1 MRRVLAYFT
10 LLLVS
15 GVAVL
20 AGSPSEPS
28 TGGQADQG
36 HGHWR
41 DDTIWVTNRDKGRVA
56 VFDAFTGDLKTAEP
70 IFVGAGA
77 HDVVVSE
84 RARKAYVTAEGV
96 DEIAVV
102 SASALKWLQN
112 IPTGDSPHHASID
125 RSGRTVAVGLVAT
138 NEIALIDT
146 ATDTEVAR
154 HFSTASATAKAHA
167 PAFSHGGHFIF
178 VPHETGNLLTIL
190 HRATGTIVLD
200 NFNPGL
206 GPSEVLQSRSGRYL
220 WVSLRNENK
229 VKRFDLLGIEAPL
242 EVSIGAGTAPEALLL
257 THDERTLIV
266 SLRAPLAPPAK
277 LAFVD
282 VKTGSVNLLVI
293 GGDDALGI
301 PAAGTFGDLAVMSPD
316 GRYVYATFDS
326 LAGGTG
332 GVAVVDVHRQQK
344 VATWAYP
351 TTGRPHGIDYSTV
364 PLWRD

>member
-15 GVAVL
+15 GVALL
-20 AGSPSEPS
+20 AASPSEPS
-28 TGGQADQG
+28 SGRQADRG

-41 DDTIWVTNRDKGRVA
+41 DDTIWVTNRDKGTVA

-70 IFVGAGA
+70 ILVGAGA

-84 RARKAYVTAEGV
+84 RARKAYVTAEGL

-102 SASALKWLQN
+102 SASALTWLEN
-112 IPTGDSPHHASID
+112 VPTGDSPHHVSID
-125 RSGRTVAVGLVAT
+125 RSGRTVSVGLVAT

-146 ATDTEVAR
+146 ATDKEVAR
-154 HFSTASATAKAHA
+154 YFTTASATAKAHA
-167 PAFSHGGHFIF
+167 PAFSHDGRFIF
-178 VPHETGNLLTIL
+178 VPHEAGNLLTIL
-190 HRATGTIVLD
+190 QRATGTVVLD
-200 NFNPGL
+200 DFNPGL

-220 WVSLRNENK
+220 WVSLRNEGK

-242 EVSIGAGTAPEALLL
+242 EVLIGVGTSPEALLL
-257 THDERTLIV
+257 TRDERTLIV
-266 SLRAPLAPPAK
+266 SLRAQLAR

-282 VKTGSVNLLVI
+282 VKTRSVSLLVI

-301 PAAGTFGDLAVMSPD
+301 PAAGTFGDLAVLSPC

-326 LAGGTG
+326 GTGGTG

-364 PLWRD
+364 RLRRE